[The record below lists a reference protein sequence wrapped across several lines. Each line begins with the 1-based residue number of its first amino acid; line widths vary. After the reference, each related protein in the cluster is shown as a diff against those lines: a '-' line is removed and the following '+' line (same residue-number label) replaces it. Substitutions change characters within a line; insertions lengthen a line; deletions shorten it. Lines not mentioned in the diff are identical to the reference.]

1 MDSISKAAID
11 RLQRRLQELP
21 SALVAFS
28 GGVDSSVLLAMMS
41 RLNERPV
48 KALTAGFSGTTAYDE
63 RAHARRVADSVG
75 ADHIEVEFTEADF
88 FALLPQVASAI
99 DDPTADYAL
108 LPTFKLAAR
117 ARAEGL
123 KVVISGEGGDE
134 LFGGYGR
141 YRQAIRPWP
150 FSKSISQ
157 SPNKARFFKRRLVS
171 IIQRNQK
178 DANEA

>member
-1 MDSISKAAID
+1 MQLQFTTGAQTVFKGIFRLLPGETLVVKGGRIVSRSYQKALPAKRRENTKENVALKELDAALMDSVSVH
-11 RLQRRLQELP
+11 QRSDVP
-21 SALVAFS
+21 YGMFFS

-117 ARAEGL
+117 ARA
-123 KVVISGEGGDE
+123 
-134 LFGGYGR
+134 
-141 YRQAIRPWP
+141 
-150 FSKSISQ
+150 
-157 SPNKARFFKRRLVS
+157 
-171 IIQRNQK
+171 
-178 DANEA
+178 